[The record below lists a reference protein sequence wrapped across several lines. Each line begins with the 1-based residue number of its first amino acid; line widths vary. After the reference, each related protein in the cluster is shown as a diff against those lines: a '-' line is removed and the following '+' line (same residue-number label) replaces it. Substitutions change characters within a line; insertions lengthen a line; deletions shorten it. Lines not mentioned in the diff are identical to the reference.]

1 LGGLVKPGKAC
12 PDHRSRPEISGE
24 RKIMAT
30 TLADIAQELGVSKMT
45 ISRAI
50 NNHPE
55 INAETRNRVLE
66 VARRLNYQPNQH
78 ARALATNR
86 SYLLGMV
93 VPDLMHS
100 YYAELLRSIE
110 SVARPAGFQIVIC
123 NTEENAGREISE
135 AQALLHRTD
144 GLIVA
149 SALPPTET
157 KEYRNMIKEGA
168 KIVLVDRELANLRCP
183 VVVTD
188 NVKVGI
194 LATEHLIS
202 LGHRRIGHLR
212 GTAAAV
218 ATERLEGYRQALV
231 KHHLLFDESLVR
243 KCGFLESEGYEAM
256 RAWIADGSFPK
267 AIFAANDPAAIGAMQ
282 AIEEAGLRVG
292 QDVAIVGGGNI
303 HYGDMLRVPLTTV
316 SWSRAE
322 MGQAAAEI
330 LLKLIDNRLSG
341 AKAAQRIVIPPELIV
356 RQSCGAAKA
365 AKAKARA

>member
-1 LGGLVKPGKAC
+1 MP
-12 PDHRSRPEISGE
+12 
-24 RKIMAT
+24 T

-66 VARRLNYQPNQH
+66 VARRLNYRPNQH

-86 SYLLGMV
+86 SYLLGML

-110 SVARPAGFQIVIC
+110 AVARPAGFQIVIC
-123 NTEENAGREISE
+123 NTEEDAGREISE
-135 AQALLHRTD
+135 AQALLHSTD

-157 KEYRNMIKEGA
+157 TQYRKMIKDGA

-183 VVVTD
+183 VVITD
-188 NVKVGI
+188 NVQVGR

-212 GTAAAV
+212 GTAVAV
-218 ATERLEGYRQALV
+218 AAERFEGYKQALA
-231 KHHLLFDESLVR
+231 KHALPFDPALVR
-243 KCGFLESEGYEAM
+243 ECGFRDSEGYEAM
-256 RAWIADGSFPK
+256 RGWIAAGDFPS
-267 AIFAANDPAAIGAMQ
+267 AIFVVNDPAAIGAMR
-282 AIEEAGLRVG
+282 AIEQAGLCVG
-292 QDVAIVGGGNI
+292 QDVAIIGSGNI
-303 HYGDMLRVPLTTV
+303 HYGDMLRVPLTTI

-330 LLKLIDNRLSG
+330 LLKLIDNSLSG
-341 AKAAQRIVIPPELIV
+341 AKAAPRIVIPPELVV
-356 RQSCGAAKA
+356 RQSSGAANAGKA
-365 AKAKARA
+365 SVRVK